1 MQESYRMI
9 SVFIPLNGTGGAGI
23 FTFSAADTFSRIDV
37 FQDINVHGTN
47 CFTFMTENTA
57 VFIQIQVYYADFIK
71 KSIKCTQGTEVSAK
85 WSVNEDR
92 CQNQDAC
99 NQQFP

>member
-23 FTFSAADTFSRIDV
+23 FTFFAADTFCCIDV
-37 FQDINVHGTN
+37 FQDIDVHGTN
-47 CFTFMTENTA
+47 GFTFMTVNTG

-71 KSIKCTQGTEVSAK
+71 KSIKCSQGTEVSAK

-92 CQNQDAC
+92 CQYHDTG